1 MKNFIK
7 FCPFLGPVF
16 RRGEHPFSGYFWK
29 AAAGLFTSPSFDKR
43 PASVYNRSI
52 QVIRITQGRG
62 QAFMAKETILF
73 SNGREMGA
81 IREGNTVPL
90 PSQRYERYCQAEREI
105 RRQHQWKKNTDSRGS
120 LGFPEGFLTQ
130 MGYPQ
135 LEDQAPVPRVGGMAL
150 LGGTLY
156 YTLQVGGV
164 GGLYTKDPAAPE
176 KQEGVIVHRQGM
188 LTRGLSWNG
197 ASFAVTVEDG
207 PWRHLGFLTLPR
219 GELTVVTEG
228 DTVEEGPS
236 WSRDLQRVW
245 FSSAGCGRD
254 AAGASTGLGPA
265 AICRLDANT
274 MELAEVYCSSE
285 HRCLSPREGAD
296 GSLYFLR
303 RPLREEKE
311 SHPIRDAV
319 LAPGKVAKAVGGW
332 LDLFTQRYAGETL
345 RSGGDA
351 KAKQKSQEEL
361 VIEGNLINV
370 RRTLE
375 ENQSRGEKHPGLI
388 PHSWELVRLAPG
400 GKEPES
406 IKKGILAYTFLPGG
420 GLVLSNGRHILS
432 LSPDGREELLAEQP
446 MVTML
451 ETGW

>member
-1 MKNFIK
+1 
-7 FCPFLGPVF
+7 
-16 RRGEHPFSGYFWK
+16 
-29 AAAGLFTSPSFDKR
+29 
-43 PASVYNRSI
+43 
-52 QVIRITQGRG
+52 
-62 QAFMAKETILF
+62 MAKASILF
-73 SNGREMGA
+73 SNGREMGR
-81 IREGNTVPL
+81 IQEGKPVPA

-105 RRQHQWKKNTDSRGS
+105 ERQHQWKKNSESRGALS
-120 LGFPEGFLTQ
+120 FPEGFFTQ

-135 LEDQAPVPRVGGMAL
+135 LENRGPVPRVGGMAL

-156 YTLQVGGV
+156 YTLHVGGV

-176 KQEGVIVHRQGM
+176 KPEGVIVHRQGM
-188 LTRGLSWNG
+188 LTHGLSWNG

-228 DTVEEGPS
+228 ETVEEGPS
-236 WSRDLQRVW
+236 WSRDLQQVW

-274 MELAEVYCSSE
+274 MELTEVYCSPE
-285 HRCLSPREGAD
+285 HKCLSPKEGAD

-319 LAPGKVAKAVGGW
+319 LAPGKVMKAVGGW

-351 KAKQKSQEEL
+351 KAKQKSPEEL
-361 VIEGNLINV
+361 LIEGNLINV
-370 RRTLE
+370 QRTLE
-375 ENQSRGEKHPGLI
+375 ENQSRGEKFPGLI
-388 PHSWELVRLAPG
+388 PRSWELVRLAPG
-400 GKEPES
+400 SREPETV
-406 IKKGILAYTFLPGG
+406 KRGVLTYALLPGG
-420 GLVLSNGRHILS
+420 GLALSNGRHLFS
-432 LSPDGREELLAEQP
+432 LAPGGGEELLAEVP
-446 MVTML
+446 MVSML
-451 ETGW
+451 EAGW